1 MGTNFPLFSIYR
13 NLDELLSNLYFDTA
27 RLIKKCIYNIQ
38 TLLREINNINA
49 SENEIYKTF
58 IQCEGVEECLFRM
71 ENIYELVLEQCIEL
85 SQNEQQMQVYRTFRK
100 ALRKRAFGGGR
111 SSGSAAPRWLSAA
124 RSNSSVYPRRSPERS
139 AKQPCHRAADPWY
152 RDDRRKPL

>member
-100 ALRKRAFGGGR
+100 ALRKRAFGGGF
-111 SSGSAAPRWLSAA
+111 GIDGYIKGQVTA
-124 RSNSSVYPRRSPERS
+124 RIINTTTGGLHSWSYV
-139 AKQPCHRAADPWY
+139 KI
-152 RDDRRKPL
+152 